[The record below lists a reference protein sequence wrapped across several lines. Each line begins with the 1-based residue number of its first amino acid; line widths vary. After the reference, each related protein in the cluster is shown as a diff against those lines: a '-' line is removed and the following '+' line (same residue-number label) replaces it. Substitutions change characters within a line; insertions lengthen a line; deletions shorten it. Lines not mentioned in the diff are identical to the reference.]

1 MFYILTSTET
11 ILKVDVRVQENRI
24 GDSNVEGVLNLKLKQ
39 KLTTQSFEEQQSYL
53 TASVTAAYVSFNK
66 LDQRHRFRAS
76 VNLLACN
83 NETYN
88 FTQGSSSSGLG
99 YALAC
104 FDAWWRINLQKTSSF
119 AHPVFATGEVL
130 TSGHIKAIGHIV
142 EKLESTCK
150 YVEQHQDSISS
161 FYLCYPQGNDE
172 YIPELLRKRVES
184 LGGILIPSV
193 RLQHTL
199 GQLLGDAY
207 DGDPLGRW
215 QPFKGLKSFD
225 YEDSVRF
232 FGRDKD
238 VERLYSD
245 IKQNSGLLIVSG
257 ASGTGKSSLIKAGL
271 IPKLEQ
277 EHDELHWA
285 YCTPNSLKEDQG
297 VLRFILE
304 QLFIAW
310 DIKSQDIDELI
321 STFESSIEEGISSL
335 SSLVTLDTKQC
346 LLYLDQYEE
355 VFSQSEQ
362 DIESIGSELSIID
375 GLAKALSPLNIVL
388 AIRNEYLG
396 RLLDNQALR
405 SPIISNVASQ
415 LTSQEW
421 EAIVNEQALFS
432 GITFEQ
438 KGKENEALDTTII
451 EEAIKTPYALPMV
464 SFLLEQLYIQ
474 ATEEKT
480 NAIVLQHNHYQALGG
495 LTGAIAYRASTVLQE
510 SEASEKTTSTFFDY
524 FVGVNPE
531 GLPFARCVEL
541 ADIASNKILSNLVK
555 GFIDANLIVSVT
567 GDADSS
573 AVKLAHDS
581 LFIHWEALK
590 KWIVDSKEYLLWR
603 YSIDGQY
610 TRWQQ
615 ATTNKADYLLKDNQ
629 LLKEGKDYLK
639 LNLIRDSKLKGYLS
653 ASLKQKSKKRL
664 SVIFV
669 FIIIPLLLTGL
680 YQWDKQR
687 IKTYYYSAVGERWSV
702 PFGINELTDEQ
713 VNHRT
718 FSYKMEYQ
726 GGVLKRLSHVN
737 SVGTLTKDDNRENNA
752 LWEYQYTEQGKI
764 QSVTVKSE
772 TTKKVEII
780 NFQFSEK
787 NQAIASF
794 NKKPGITGFYQATPN
809 IKNKLYLSLVKATGS
824 TSSSPDD
831 ISQDLLTYSSDGYLL
846 KREYQ
851 NPYGTPTPMD
861 NKHYGVS
868 YAPNE
873 KGLEKSSFLLGKNGG
888 EFGDSQ
894 SEYRYNSF
902 GQTVKEKT
910 SRNGKVSNTI
920 WDYDKWGNVITKN
933 KSDSIGDKKTHLEV
947 DIDGNVLKEYIT
959 DLSGGYLDQGVAIKK
974 FIYDENGRIAEEVF
988 FDIKEQPIYG
998 AEKCEKLSHQYDDN
1012 GNGIRD
1018 TCYDSRGNL
1027 SLNYLGC
1034 AITSK
1039 KWNEYSDIK
1048 EFLCLDQ
1055 NNNLTVINDMQAA
1068 LVKIT
1073 YDAFGYRNSLSY
1085 YGADGNPVLG
1095 KLGFSKVAYK
1105 FDSKGHLLEE
1115 NYFGTDGD
1123 LAHSNKHMPLKT
1135 EFSYNAWGKVIEE
1148 LYFWGD
1154 EKRTQINGVAKV
1166 KYKYDN
1172 LGKKIE
1178 EALFDEFDEP
1188 ANWKAVNWQKT
1199 ITTYSVKGDY
1209 ITSINNF
1216 DVNGKLNN
1224 NPSGITTAQ
1233 NVSPRKIKNTKVFST
1248 PEGAKIFIDNQFSG
1262 ITPFHKYVPLGKHKL
1277 KIVKAGYQALT
1288 STINIT
1294 KDEVHSSNFSLS
1306 IIAKSE
1312 VVDVK
1317 AIEGKATAGDAE
1329 SQFQLARH
1337 HSSLNKK
1344 GADLSV
1350 EVDWLKK
1357 AAANKHAGAMYALGF
1372 LYFKDKSKI
1381 KDGIYWLKQS
1391 ANLGF
1396 VAAQEHLGNMYSIGR
1411 YIERDNDQALK
1422 YHLMA
1427 AKQNHLISQ
1436 YVLGL
1441 LYHYGTGQDKDIKKA
1456 IKYYLMAA
1464 NGGYAEASFKLGEI
1478 YRHGTGQDKDLKK
1491 AIKYYLMAANG
1502 GYAEASFK
1510 LGLIYGDGMGQD
1522 EDLKK
1527 AIKYFLM
1534 AGNEGYAKAFWFLG
1548 SIYRDKKVSVFNLN
1562 KAFSFYMLGAE
1573 LGDTNSYN
1581 SLAYAYETGEGVNR
1595 DIKKSVFWYMKA
1607 LRSEDKDAIS
1617 GAALGLGAIYKYD
1630 SPEVSN
1636 SFDKAVSFFNIAIEE
1651 GNEGACYELADM
1663 YLKGHGVEV
1672 NYLKAVELFKTA
1684 HSKGMKRATE
1694 WLTLHGEL

>member
-1 MFYILTSTET
+1 MLYILTSTET
-11 ILKVDVRVQENRI
+11 ILNVDVRVQESRV

-39 KLTTQSFEEQQSYL
+39 TLTAQSFEEQQAYL
-53 TASVTAAYVSFNK
+53 TASATAAYVSFNK
-66 LDQRHRFRAS
+66 LEQRHRFRAS
-76 VNLLACN
+76 FNLLACN

-104 FDAWWRINLQKTSSF
+104 FDAWWRINLQKKCAF

-150 YVEQHQDSISS
+150 YVEQNQDSISS
-161 FYLCYPQGNDE
+161 FYLCYPQDNDKD
-172 YIPELLRKRVES
+172 IPEALRKRVES
-184 LGGILIPSV
+184 LGGILISSE

-277 EHDELHWA
+277 EYDELHWA
-285 YCTPNSLKEDQG
+285 YCTPNTLKNNQG

-304 QLFIAW
+304 QLFLAW
-310 DIKSQDIDELI
+310 DIEDQNINELV
-321 STFESSIEEGISSL
+321 SMLNQSIEEGITSL
-335 SSLVTLDTKQC
+335 SSLVTPETKQC

-421 EAIVNEQALFS
+421 EAIVHEQALFS

-438 KGKENEALDTTII
+438 KDENNEALDTIII
-451 EEAIKTPYALPMV
+451 EEAINIPYALPMV
-464 SFLLEQLYIQ
+464 SFLLEQLYIK

-480 NAIVLQHNHYQALGG
+480 NTTVLQHKDYQALGG

-510 SEASEKTTSTFFDY
+510 SNASEKTTLTFFDY

-541 ADIASNKILSNLVK
+541 EDIASNKPLYNLIK
-555 GFIDANLIVSVT
+555 GFIDANLIVSVA

-581 LFIHWEALK
+581 LFTHWDELK

-615 ATTNKADYLLKDNQ
+615 ATSNNKDYLLKDKQ
-629 LLKEGKDYLK
+629 LLKEGKAYLK
-639 LNLIRDSKLKGYLS
+639 LNLIRDSKLNEYLS
-653 ASLKQKSKKRL
+653 SSLTQKSKKQL
-664 SVIFV
+664 SVLFV
-669 FIIIPLLLTGL
+669 FIIPLLLIGL
-680 YQWDKQR
+680 YQWDKHR
-687 IKTYYYSAVGERWSV
+687 IKTYYYSAVGEKWSV

-713 VNHRT
+713 VSHRT

-726 GGVLKRLSHVN
+726 DGVLKRLSHVN
-737 SVGTLTKDDNRENNA
+737 SLGTLTKDEKRENNA
-752 LWEYQYTEQGKI
+752 LWEYQYTEQGRI
-764 QSVTVKSE
+764 HSVVVKSE
-772 TTKKVEII
+772 TTKQVKTI
-780 NFQFSEK
+780 NFEFGK
-787 NQAIASF
+787 NNQVIASF
-794 NKKPGITGFYQATPN
+794 NNNYAISGFYQATAN
-809 IKNKLYLSLVKATGS
+809 IKNKLYLSLFEGFS
-824 TSSSPDD
+824 TKSND
-831 ISQDLLTYSSDGYLL
+831 ISQHLLTYSSDGYVL
-846 KREYQ
+846 KSEYQ

-861 NKHYGVS
+861 NKHYGVA

-873 KGLEKSSFLLGKNGG
+873 NGLHKSSYLLGKNGS

-894 SEYRYNSF
+894 SEYWYNSF
-902 GQTVKEKT
+902 GQIVTEKI
-910 SRNGKVSNTI
+910 SKNGKVSNTI
-920 WDYDKWGNVITKN
+920 WTYDNWGNVITQD
-933 KSDSIGDKKTHLEV
+933 KSDFIGDKKIHFEV
-947 DIDGNVLKEYIT
+947 EINGNVLKEYVT
-959 DLSGGYLDQGVAIKK
+959 DLSGSYLNKRVAIKK
-974 FIYDENGRIAEEVF
+974 FTYDENGRIAEEVF
-988 FDIKEQPIYG
+988 FGVKEQPTYE
-998 AEKCEKLSHQYDDN
+998 AQKCHKVSHEYDDN
-1012 GNGIRD
+1012 GNVINL
-1018 TCYDSRGNL
+1018 TCYDSKGNL

-1034 AITSK
+1034 AITK
-1039 KWNEYSDIK
+1039 KEWNEYGNIE

-1055 NNNLTVINDMQAA
+1055 NNKLAVMSDMQAA
-1068 LVKIT
+1068 LVEIT
-1073 YDAFGYRNSLSY
+1073 YDAYGYRNSLSY
-1085 YGADGNPVLG
+1085 YGVDGKPVVNKKGFAKVAFKRDSRNAVVEERFFGADG
-1095 KLGFSKVAYK
+1095 
-1105 FDSKGHLLEE
+1105 E
-1115 NYFGTDGD
+1115 
-1123 LAHSNKHMPLKT
+1123 LAHSDINSPLIRGY
-1135 EFSYNAWGKVIEE
+1135 SYDGRGKLVEE
-1148 LYFWGD
+1148 SLFWGD
-1154 EKRTQINGVAKV
+1154 EKRTQIHGVAKA

-1172 LGKKIE
+1172 LGRRIE
-1178 EALFDEFDEP
+1178 AAFFDEFDKP
-1188 ANWKAVNWQKT
+1188 ASWKMLNFHKQT
-1199 ITTYSVKGDY
+1199 TTYSVERDY
-1209 ITSINNF
+1209 ISSIHHF
-1216 DVNGKLNN
+1216 DVNGKFDNSLENK
-1224 NPSGITTAQ
+1224 TTAQ
-1233 NVSPRKIKNTKVFST
+1233 NVNPIKRKNTKVFST
-1248 PEGAKIFIDNQFSG
+1248 PEGAKVFIDNQFSG

-1294 KDEVHSSNFSLS
+1294 QDEIHSSNLSLS
-1306 IIAKSE
+1306 IIAKPE
-1312 VVDVK
+1312 VIDVK
-1317 AIEGKATAGDAE
+1317 ALKEKATAGDVE
-1329 SQFQLARH
+1329 SQFQLAKH
-1337 HSSLNKK
+1337 HSTLNKQ

-1357 AAANKHAGAMYALGF
+1357 AVANKHTGAMYSLGR
-1372 LYFKDKSKI
+1372 LYLKDKSKI
-1381 KDGIYWLKQS
+1381 HDGIYWLKQS

-1396 VAAQEHLGNMYSIGR
+1396 ISAQEYLGLIYLVGR
-1411 YIERDNDQALK
+1411 NIDRDNDQALK

-1427 AKQNHLISQ
+1427 AKQNHLYSQ
-1436 YVLGL
+1436 YALGQI
-1441 LYHYGTGQDKDIKKA
+1441 YHYGMGQEKDLKKA

-1478 YRHGTGQDKDLKK
+1478 YRHGTGLDKDLKK
-1491 AIKYYLMAANG
+1491 AIKYYLMAAYG
-1502 GYAEASFK
+1502 GYAKASFK
-1510 LGLIYGDGMGQD
+1510 LGLIYIDGMGQD

-1534 AGNEGYAKAFWFLG
+1534 AGNGGYAKAFWFLG
-1548 SIYRDKKVSVFNLN
+1548 YIYSDKLYGVFNPD

-1573 LGDTNSYN
+1573 LGDTNSYKN
-1581 SLAYAYETGEGVNR
+1581 LARAYKRGEGVNR
-1595 DIKKSVFWYMKA
+1595 DIKKSIFWYMKA
-1607 LRSEDKDAIS
+1607 LQSEDKDEMS
-1617 GAALGLGAIYKYD
+1617 GAAYSLGTIYKYD
-1630 SPEVSN
+1630 SPEVYN

-1651 GNEGACYELADM
+1651 GNEGACYELALM
-1663 YLKGHGVEV
+1663 YLEGHGVEV
-1672 NYLKAVELFKTA
+1672 NYLKAIELFKTA
-1684 HSKGMKRATE
+1684 HNKGMESATE
-1694 WLTLHGEL
+1694 WLTRHGEI

>member
-1 MFYILTSTET
+1 MLYILTSTKT
-11 ILKVDVRVQENRI
+11 ILNVDVRVQESRS

-39 KLTTQSFEEQQSYL
+39 TLTSQSFEEQQAYL
-53 TASVTAAYVSFNK
+53 TASATAAYVSFNK
-66 LDQRHRFRAS
+66 LNQRHRFRAS

-83 NETYN
+83 NQTYN

-104 FDAWWRINLQKTSSF
+104 FDAWWRINLQKKSSF

-130 TSGHIKAIGHIV
+130 TSGHIKAICHIV

-150 YVEQHQDSISS
+150 YVEKNQDTISS
-161 FYLCYPQGNDE
+161 FYLCYPQENDKD
-172 YIPELLRKRVES
+172 IPDALRKRLDI
-184 LGGILIPSV
+184 LGGVLIPSE
-193 RLQHTL
+193 RLQYTL
-199 GQLLGDAY
+199 GQLLGDDY

-238 VERLYSD
+238 IERLYSD

-277 EHDELHWA
+277 EYDELHWA

-297 VLRFILE
+297 VLQFILE

-310 DIKSQDIDELI
+310 DIKDQNIDDLV
-321 STFESSIEEGISSL
+321 STLNHSIEEGITSL
-335 SSLVTLDTKQC
+335 SSLLTPDTKQC

-355 VFSQSEQ
+355 VFSQSEEN
-362 DIESIGSELSIID
+362 IESIGSELSIID

-421 EAIVNEQALFS
+421 EAIVHEQALFS

-438 KGKENEALDTTII
+438 QAENNEALDTIII
-451 EEAIKTPYALPMV
+451 EEAINIPYALPMV
-464 SFLLEQLYIQ
+464 SFLLEQIYSK

-480 NAIVLQHNHYQALGG
+480 NTTVLQHKHYQALGG
-495 LTGAIAYRASTVLQE
+495 LTGAIAYRASMVLQE

-541 ADIASNKILSNLVK
+541 AYIASNKALSNLVK
-555 GFIDANLIVSVT
+555 GFIDANLIVSVV

-581 LFIHWEALK
+581 LFTHWGALK
-590 KWIVDSKEYLLWR
+590 KWIEDSKEYLLWR

-615 ATTNKADYLLKDNQ
+615 VTTNKKGYLLKDNQ
-629 LLKEGKDYLK
+629 LLKEGDAYLK
-639 LNLIRDSKLKGYLS
+639 LNLIRDSRLNEYLR
-653 ASLKQKSKKRL
+653 ASLKQKSKKQL
-664 SVIFV
+664 SVLFV
-669 FIIIPLLLTGL
+669 FIILPLLLLGL
-680 YQWDKQR
+680 YQWDKHR
-687 IKTYYYSAVGERWSV
+687 IKTYYYSAVGEKWSV

-713 VNHRT
+713 VSHRT

-737 SVGTLTKDDNRENNA
+737 SVGTLTKDESRENNA
-752 LWEYQYTEQGKI
+752 LWEYQYTKQGRI
-764 QSVTVKSE
+764 HFVTLKSE
-772 TTKKVEII
+772 TTKKYKTI
-780 NFQFSEK
+780 NFQFSDK
-787 NQAIASF
+787 NQAIVLLNNPPTSVFVQEF
-794 NKKPGITGFYQATPN
+794 NREEK
-809 IKNKLYLSLVKATGS
+809 S
-824 TSSSPDD
+824 D
-831 ISQDLLTYSSDGYLL
+831 ISQHLLTYSSDGYLL

-851 NPYGTPTPMD
+851 NPYGTPSPMD
-861 NKHYGVS
+861 NKHYGVA

-873 KGLEKSSFLLGKNGG
+873 NGLDKSSFLLDKNGG

-894 SEYRYNSF
+894 SEYRYNLF
-902 GQTVKEKT
+902 GQIVKEKT

-920 WDYDKWGNVITKN
+920 WSYDKWGNVITKD
-933 KSDSIGDKKTHLEV
+933 KSESIGDKKTHFEV
-947 DIDGNVLKEYIT
+947 DINGNVLKEYVT
-959 DLSGGYLDQGVAIKK
+959 DLSGSYLNQRVAIKK
-974 FIYDENGRIAEEVF
+974 FTYDKSGRIAEEVF
-988 FDIKEQPIYG
+988 FDVKEQPTYG
-998 AEKCEKLSHQYDDN
+998 AEKCEKVSHEYDDN
-1012 GNGIRD
+1012 GNVIIRI
-1018 TCYDSRGNL
+1018 CYDSKENL
-1027 SLNYLGC
+1027 NLNYEGC
-1034 AITSK
+1034 AITK
-1039 KWNEYSDIK
+1039 LKRNEYGDIESK
-1048 EFLCLDQ
+1048 LCLDQ
-1055 NNNLTVINDMQAA
+1055 SEKLAVMNYVQAA
-1068 LVKIT
+1068 QIKNT
-1073 YDAFGYRNSLSY
+1073 YDAFGYRSSQAY
-1085 YGADGNPVLG
+1085 YGVDGMPVVNVNGYAKVVLKYDTRGNVLEERFFGADG
-1095 KLGFSKVAYK
+1095 
-1105 FDSKGHLLEE
+1105 E
-1115 NYFGTDGD
+1115 
-1123 LAHSNKHMPLKT
+1123 LAHSDINSPLIRGN
-1135 EFSYNAWGKVIEE
+1135 SYDSRGKLIEE
-1148 LYFWGD
+1148 SLFWGD
-1154 EKRTQINGVAKV
+1154 EKRTKINGVEKA

-1172 LGKKIE
+1172 LGRRIE
-1178 EALFDEFDEP
+1178 VEFFDKFDKP
-1188 ANWKAVNWQKT
+1188 ANWKMSNFQKQ

-1209 ITSINNF
+1209 ISSINHY

-1337 HSSLNKK
+1337 HSSLNEK

-1357 AAANKHAGAMYALGF
+1357 AVANKHAGAMYALGR
-1372 LYFKDKSKI
+1372 LYLKDKSKI
-1381 KDGIYWLKQS
+1381 HDGIYWLKQS

-1396 VAAQEHLGNMYSIGR
+1396 ISAQEYLGLIYLVGR
-1411 YIERDNDQALK
+1411 NIDRDNDQALK

-1427 AKQNHLISQ
+1427 VKQNHLYSQ
-1436 YVLGL
+1436 YALGQI
-1441 LYHYGTGQDKDIKKA
+1441 YHYG
-1456 IKYYLMAA
+1456 M
-1464 NGGYAEASFKLGEI
+1464 
-1478 YRHGTGQDKDLKK
+1478 GQDKDLKK

-1510 LGLIYGDGMGQD
+1510 LGLIYSDDKGQD

-1534 AGNEGYAKAFWFLG
+1534 AGNGGYAKAFWFLG
-1548 SIYRDKKVSVFNLN
+1548 SIYRDKRFDVFNPD

-1573 LGDTNSYN
+1573 LGDTNSYEN
-1581 SLAYAYETGEGVNR
+1581 LARAYERGEGVNR

-1607 LRSEDKDAIS
+1607 LQSEDKDEMS
-1617 GAALGLGAIYKYD
+1617 GAAYSLGSIYKYN

-1636 SFDKAVSFFNIAIEE
+1636 SFDKAVSFFNIVIEE
-1651 GNEGACYELADM
+1651 DDEGSYEDAASYELALM
-1663 YLKGHGVEV
+1663 YLEGHGVEV

-1694 WLTLHGEL
+1694 WLTRNGEL